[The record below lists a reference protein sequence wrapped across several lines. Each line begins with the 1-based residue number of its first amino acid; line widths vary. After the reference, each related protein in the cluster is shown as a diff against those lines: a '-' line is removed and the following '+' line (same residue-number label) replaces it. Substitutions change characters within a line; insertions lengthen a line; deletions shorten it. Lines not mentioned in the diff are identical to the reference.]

1 MPSFAEVKLYLFG
14 LWLLVKG
21 NRGGFQYL
29 DLTDRGMMRS
39 FWAIVWCL
47 PAIGLSW
54 IWWRLSFM
62 DDLLPGQS
70 LGGIFFLRMAMLEA
84 ANWLVPIVLAGIL
97 TFLLGIEKH
106 MPAIVLASNWLSVP
120 FAYVYSVLSLLLIL
134 VPGLTGLIALVWLA
148 AIISL
153 IVALSRIL
161 RMLLGDQRLMIATIT
176 MVLIVPSLILSDVL
190 EEFLG
195 VYPG

>member
-1 MPSFAEVKLYLFG
+1 MPAYSEVKHYLFG

-21 NRGGFQYL
+21 NRAGFQYL
-29 DLTDRGMMRS
+29 DITDRGMMRS

-54 IWWRLSFM
+54 VWWRLAFV
-62 DDLLPGQS
+62 DDLAPGET
-70 LGGIFFLRMAMLEA
+70 LGGLFFVRMAMLEA
-84 ANWLVPIVLAGIL
+84 ANWLIPIVLAGVL
-97 TFLLGIEKH
+97 AGVLGIGRH
-106 MPAIVLASNWLSVP
+106 YPAIVLATNWLSVP

-148 AIISL
+148 AIIAL
-153 IVALSRIL
+153 VVTLSRIL
-161 RMLLGDQRLMIATIT
+161 RMFFGDQKLMIATMT

-190 EEFLG
+190 EQFLG